1 MGKAI
6 ITLIAG
12 DSYQRLWN
20 LYSRPSWERYAAR
33 HSYRLIV
40 FDRALDESAQAEQ
53 RSVAWQ
59 KLLILGRPE
68 LHGIERVLWLDSD
81 IVIND
86 LAPCAVDGVS
96 EEKIGAVQDQCL
108 LSHPSLATAFAVN
121 NRWHNGPSALSH
133 LFYKSNGLNAP
144 AGYHLNSGVLVAS
157 PKRHRELFEHVYHT
171 HRQTPHSYMEQ
182 AGLSFEIISRGLH
195 QPMDPRFNALWLEYK
210 TAFYSFL
217 FQIPSLFPLCIATA
231 LQNCFFL
238 HFAGRIADMPRIDPK
253 VTCVFGKVSGW
264 NHAQISQAT

>member
-6 ITLIAG
+6 VTLVAG

-40 FDRALDESAQAEQ
+40 LDRALDESAQWGAE
-53 RSVAWQ
+53 RSLAWQ

-68 LHGIERVLWLDSD
+68 LQGVDRVLWLDSD

-86 LAPCAVDGVS
+86 AAPCAVDGVP

-121 NRWHNGPSALSH
+121 NGWHNGPSALSH
-133 LFYKSNGLNAP
+133 MFYKSNGLQPP

-157 PKRHRELFEHVYHT
+157 PKHHRELFEYVYRT
-171 HRQTPHSYMEQ
+171 HRETPHSYMEQ

-195 QPMDPRFNALWLEYK
+195 LPIDPRFNALWLEYK
-210 TAFYSFL
+210 TACYSFL

-238 HFAGRIADMPRIDPK
+238 HFAGRIADMQRIDPN
-253 VTCVFGKVSGW
+253 VTSNFGKVSGW
-264 NHAQISQAT
+264 KQA